1 MKKMYSTKMINTG
14 GRSGEVHSPDHSFEL
29 AIAAP
34 GRRVADA
41 TNPEQ
46 LFAAGFSACFNS
58 ALELIKNQ
66 KNSLCISQCKA
77 FEEVVDTQMYGFSQ
91 QVGFAVRVGIIDKTE
106 GQLLL
111 SELERELN
119 RLYSEVYQENYDKK
133 EIGKEE

>member
-1 MKKMYSTKMINTG
+1 MDSLSN
-14 GRSGEVHSPDHSFEL
+14 E
-29 AIAAP
+29 
-34 GRRVADA
+34 
-41 TNPEQ
+41 
-46 LFAAGFSACFNS
+46 FAVQVLKDES
-58 ALELIKNQ
+58 ERIIRLIKNQ

>member
-1 MKKMYSTKMINTG
+1 MS
-14 GRSGEVHSPDHSFEL
+14 
-29 AIAAP
+29 
-34 GRRVADA
+34 
-41 TNPEQ
+41 
-46 LFAAGFSACFNS
+46 
-58 ALELIKNQ
+58 KNQ

>member
-1 MKKMYSTKMINTG
+1 MDSLSNG
-14 GRSGEVHSPDHSFEL
+14 
-29 AIAAP
+29 
-34 GRRVADA
+34 
-41 TNPEQ
+41 
-46 LFAAGFSACFNS
+46 FAVQVLKDEA
-58 ALELIKNQ
+58 ERIKRLIKNQ

-91 QVGFAVRVGIIDKTE
+91 QVNFAIRVGIVEKTE

-119 RLYSEVYQENYDKK
+119 HLYSEVYQENYDKK